1 MNVVVRLLAWMV
13 VIALIVTPVA
23 FVLNRGGGQYWPL
36 RRLEVSGPFHR
47 VSAEQV
53 REVVLPQAKAGFFAV
68 RMNDITA
75 AVAAM
80 PWVEHVEV
88 RRRWPDQL
96 VVHFTEHHAFARW
109 GQDRLLSDHGRVFSA
124 PGSPD
129 LASLPAL
136 DGPDTRSADV
146 VALYN
151 QILPLFA
158 GTNAKVLGVSL
169 SDRDSWTVHL
179 GNGVDVV
186 VGRNDALE
194 RLRRFAHL
202 LPRLTATRQGSTLL
216 RADLRYT
223 NGFALSWQDPT
234 PTKPAGSKR
243 PAAAGSKKTQA
254 RT

>member
-1 MNVVVRLLAWMV
+1 MNLLIRLLAWTLA
-13 VIALIVTPVA
+13 IAMIVTPVVM
-23 FVLNRGGGQYWPL
+23 VLNGRHAGDHWPL
-36 RRLEVSGPFHR
+36 RRLEVSGPFVR

-53 REVVLPQAKAGFFAV
+53 RAVVLPQAKAGFFGV
-68 RMNDITA
+68 RMEAIRD

-88 RRRWPDQL
+88 RKRWPDQL
-96 VVHFTEHHAFARW
+96 VVHLSEHHAFARW
-109 GQDRLLSDHGRVFSA
+109 GQDKLLSDHGRVFSA

-136 DGPDTRSADV
+136 AGPDGRSTDV

-151 QILPLFA
+151 QIVPLFA
-158 GTNAKVLGVSL
+158 GTGAKVLGVSL

-186 VGRNDALE
+186 VGRNDALA
-194 RLRRFAHL
+194 RLQRFAHL
-202 LPRLTATRQGSTLL
+202 LPRLLATRQGSTLL

-223 NGFALSWQDPT
+223 NGFALSWQDPA
-234 PTKPAGSKR
+234 PTRPAGGKR
-243 PAAAGSKKTQA
+243 SAGDKKPQA